1 MQLRFWVLS
10 FVFLLAGCSQPR
22 KEVKQPEARRPDV
35 DANDVA
41 RFLAGVPGRADGPFH
56 ALESTPAWKRH
67 KASFDIMWAK
77 FEENR
82 LPAMRAF
89 QQKEIPAPS
98 ASGHVVLY
106 PFGGPDTL
114 TVTTLFP
121 NRRTYVLIGLEPP
134 GSMPTTDQVLHANL
148 ERQLPNM
155 ARTLDSLLRRSF
167 FITASMDRE
176 LRGQITDGVLPV
188 MLVQLARRGFVIL
201 SRQRITLSDDGGIQ
215 ARTGAVKR
223 NRGISIEVGSP
234 AGDVARIIYLAA
246 NLNNKGLEANE
257 ALRKFV
263 ARSAPAVA
271 FFKSTSYMPHKP
283 EFSML
288 REMILQ
294 HCSAIVQDDSG
305 IPYRFVNQSQ
315 WNIHLYGNYTQPY
328 GSFRY
333 LVQKDL
339 RKAYEQ
345 HSQPLGFRI
354 GYGFGR
360 VPSAMQIFTR
370 KG

>member
-56 ALESTPAWKRH
+56 ALESTPAWQRH
-67 KASFDIMWAK
+67 RVSFDAMWAK

-134 GSMPTTDQVLHANL
+134 GTLPTTDQVLHANL

-201 SRQRITLSDDGGIQ
+201 SRQRITLSDDGEIQ
-215 ARTGAVKR
+215 ARTGVVKR
-223 NRGISIEVGSP
+223 NRGIGIEVRSP
-234 AGDVARIIYLAA
+234 SGDIARIIYLAA

-263 ARSAPAVA
+263 ARSSPAVA

-315 WNIHLYGNYTQPY
+315 WNIHLYGSYTQPY

>member
-1 MQLRFWVLS
+1 M
-10 FVFLLAGCSQPR
+10 
-22 KEVKQPEARRPDV
+22 E
-35 DANDVA
+35 ANDIA
-41 RFLAGVPGRADGPFH
+41 RFLAGVPGRAENPFH
-56 ALESTPAWKRH
+56 ALESTEAWQRH
-67 KASFDIMWAK
+67 KKSFDAMWAK

-89 QQKEIPAPS
+89 QEKEIPGPA
-98 ASGHVVLY
+98 ASGQVVLY

-121 NRRTYVLIGLEPP
+121 NRHTYVLIGLEPP
-134 GSMPTTDQVLHANL
+134 GTLPSQEQILKANL
-148 ERQLPNM
+148 DRQLPNM

-176 LRGQITDGVLPV
+176 VRGQITDGLLPV

-201 SRQRITLSDDGGIQ
+201 SHQRVTLNDDGELH
-215 ARTGAVKR
+215 ARTSTVKR
-223 NRGISIEVGSP
+223 NRGISIEVQSP
-234 AGDVARIIYLAA
+234 AGAVARIVYLTA
-246 NLNNKGLEANE
+246 NLNNKGLEANV
-257 ALRKFV
+257 ALRKYV

-288 REMILQ
+288 RDLILQ

-305 IPYRFVNQSQ
+305 IPYRFVNQSL

-333 LVQKDL
+333 LIQKDL

-345 HSQPLGFRI
+345 HAEPLGFRI